1 MQPVSKVLIF
11 GSNGQDGYYLRE
23 LLKRKN
29 INHIGVSRGNS
40 DIKGDVSDYDFV
52 YKQIFQYKPTHIFHF
67 AANSTTRHEAIF
79 DNHLSIS
86 TGTLNI
92 LESVRLLCPDIKVF
106 ISGSA
111 MQFKNNGTPIDE
123 NTPFDASSPYSVA
136 RIQSVYAARYYR
148 TKFCL
153 KVYVGYFFHH
163 DSPLRTEKHVNQKI
177 VIAVKRINS
186 GSKEKLK
193 LRNIE
198 FKKEFNYAADLV
210 EAAWILINQNSVFEA
225 VIGSG
230 KAFSIRDWLECCFN
244 EVEKRWQDYVQVESN
259 FVDENKVL
267 VSKPTLIKSLGWEP
281 QVNFTQLVDIMMNNN
296 N

>member
-23 LLKRKN
+23 LLTRKN
-29 INHIGVSRGNS
+29 INHIGISRGNS

-163 DSPLRTEKHVNQKI
+163 DSPLRTEQHVNQKI
-177 VIAVKRINS
+177 AMAVKRINS

-225 VIGSG
+225 VIGNG
-230 KAFSIRDWLECCFN
+230 KAFSIRDWLECCFS

-267 VSKPTLIKSLGWEP
+267 LSKPTLIKSLGWEP
-281 QVNFTQLVDIMMNNN
+281 RVNFTQLVDIMMNNN

>member
-23 LLKRKN
+23 LLTRKN
-29 INHIGVSRGNS
+29 INHIGISRGNS

-52 YKQIFQYKPTHIFHF
+52 YKQIFQYKPTHIFNF

-123 NTPFDASSPYSVA
+123 NTPFDASSPYSVE

-153 KVYVGYFFHH
+153 KV
-163 DSPLRTEKHVNQKI
+163 
-177 VIAVKRINS
+177 
-186 GSKEKLK
+186 
-193 LRNIE
+193 
-198 FKKEFNYAADLV
+198 
-210 EAAWILINQNSVFEA
+210 
-225 VIGSG
+225 
-230 KAFSIRDWLECCFN
+230 
-244 EVEKRWQDYVQVESN
+244 
-259 FVDENKVL
+259 
-267 VSKPTLIKSLGWEP
+267 
-281 QVNFTQLVDIMMNNN
+281 
-296 N
+296 